1 MFNDHRPG
9 NELDDTAQSAA
20 NDRLE
25 EILRRVKA
33 AGAEIN
39 LDERTPLFID
49 FNNAEEHIGD
59 RRVVEFNLNKT
70 DFQITQDIKNMRV
83 SGAGHHKHLEKMP
96 RPMVELK
103 LRRKPESS
111 DQWLSVDIEDMF

>member
-9 NELDDTAQSAA
+9 SELDDTATSAA

-39 LDERTPLFID
+39 VDDKTPLFID
-49 FNNAEEHIGD
+49 FNMEEVQIGD

-70 DFQITQDIKNMRV
+70 DFQITQDIKHMRV
-83 SGAGHHKHLEKMP
+83 AGQGNHRHFEKSP
-96 RPMVELK
+96 RPMIELK
-103 LRRKPESS
+103 LRKKPESS

>member
-9 NELDDTAQSAA
+9 SELDDTAQSAA

-49 FNNAEEHIGD
+49 FNNDEEHIGD

-70 DFQITQDIKNMRV
+70 DFQITQDIKNMRIG
-83 SGAGHHKHLEKMP
+83 GAGHHKHLEKMT
-96 RPMVELK
+96 RPTVELK